1 MSELD
6 PTVMNA
12 PAFPG
17 ERLRAAR
24 EQSGMSVEHVSR
36 QLHLHAYVVEAIE
49 SGDLGRLNDPV
60 FSRGYIRAYASFLK
74 LDPVIFVTAYNEAT
88 GQKVTT
94 GEVKAIGTVSMV
106 PGRRQGHPV
115 LKIGTWLFIGALI
128 AACAWWWQAQHG
140 FNDSA
145 NVSLLDQP
153 VAIDTSD
160 GNTLVLPPINEP
172 ESELVAPSPAP
183 GEAITAVAVMPATTA
198 AESEPEQTSATADAE
213 AADAVPE
220 AAESAG
226 VEPVV
231 DAPETSAELVA
242 ALDVL
247 EQGLKIVL
255 GDDCW
260 LSVKAANGRSVYA
273 GVAKAGTT
281 LELEGEEPLAV
292 TVGRVSAV
300 REFSYAGR
308 SIDLSARARDD
319 VARLTLPL

>member
-6 PTVMNA
+6 LNA
-12 PAFPG
+12 MKPSVFPG
-17 ERLRAAR
+17 ERLKAAR
-24 EQSGMSVEHVSR
+24 EQNGMSVEHVSR

-49 SGDLGRLNDPV
+49 SGDLSRLNDPV

-74 LDPVIFVTAYNEAT
+74 QDPAIFVTAYNEAT
-88 GQKVTT
+88 GRTVTT
-94 GEVKAIGTVSMV
+94 AEVKAIGTVSMV
-106 PGRRQGHPV
+106 PGRRQGHPL

-128 AACAWWWQAQHG
+128 AACVWWWQAQHG

-145 NVSLLDQP
+145 SVSLLGQP

-160 GNTLVLPPINEP
+160 GNTLVLPPIDDLDVTDIDADMALPSSVTLVEP
-172 ESELVAPSPAP
+172 QSSAAMAMDVMAEDESEKA
-183 GEAITAVAVMPATTA
+183 EATAASDDDMTSVMPAGE
-198 AESEPEQTSATADAE
+198 AETQETE
-213 AADAVPE
+213 
-220 AAESAG
+220 
-226 VEPVV
+226 VEL
-231 DAPETSAELVA
+231 TA

-247 EQGLKIVL
+247 ERGLKIVL

-260 LSVKAANGRSVYA
+260 LSVKAANGRSLYA

-281 LELEGEEPLAV
+281 LELEGVEPLAV

-308 SIDLSARARDD
+308 SIDLSRQTRDN
-319 VARLTLPL
+319 VAHLTLPL